1 MSLSKISKDIS
12 NDIEALKQEY
22 KESKRL
28 EKASGRG
35 VSKFLSSK
43 QKEQRLSKAEQ
54 REKRHRA
61 IEQGVNNM
69 LHDQMALVE

>member
-12 NDIEALKQEY
+12 HDIEALKQEY

-35 VSKFLSSK
+35 GGKFLSSK
-43 QKEQRLSKAEQ
+43 
-54 REKRHRA
+54 
-61 IEQGVNNM
+61 
-69 LHDQMALVE
+69 